1 MSAEQ
6 IDAATNA
13 VITVTAAV
21 DTYGPGIAVSAGA
34 AVLLWAGRRIHGRIT
49 RRRRDRRD
57 RAAAWWI
64 QCTNPPHR
72 QTTHGTDRDD
82 LRICQQILRAT
93 ETARKEKP

>member
-1 MSAEQ
+1 MSPDQ

-13 VITVTAAV
+13 VINVTTAV

-34 AVLLWAGRRIHGRIT
+34 AVLLRAGRRICGCIT
-49 RRRRDRRD
+49 RLRRDRRA

-64 QCTNPPHR
+64 QCTDPPRR
-72 QTTHGTDRDD
+72 QTAPGTDRRN
-82 LRICQQILRAT
+82 LRTCQQILRAT